1 MKKIIVL
8 FLAGCLLFGGSG
20 LFADDFDDCFELER
34 LEARSDGLRDAAA
47 AEQASQ
53 ICKANTAQNNNLADD
68 SKYGVF
74 VSFNLGGGTTTG
86 NTIKGGLELHNN
98 TRVYYEN
105 VNLTTTMDGCDF
117 KGTYNLYGV
126 DWNIANSGFLI
137 GVGYGEGTLKQTV
150 EGYEGTHRL
159 DEISGPANVYKIGYL
174 SKGKKGFQWGVN
186 YSFYEIHE
194 DPIVT
199 FICGDGLTVEI
210 NANPAFIIEFGYVF

>member
-117 KGTYNLYGV
+117 KGTYSIYGA
-126 DWNIANSGFLI
+126 DYIANSGFLI

-159 DEISGPANVYKIGYL
+159 DEISGPASAFKIGYL
-174 SKGKKGFQWGVN
+174 SNKKKGFQWGVN
-186 YSFYEIHE
+186 FSFYGIPNDLIE
-194 DPIVT
+194 T
-199 FICGDGLTVEI
+199 GCGGGLTVEI
-210 NANPAFIIEFGYVF
+210 NANPASIIEFGYVF